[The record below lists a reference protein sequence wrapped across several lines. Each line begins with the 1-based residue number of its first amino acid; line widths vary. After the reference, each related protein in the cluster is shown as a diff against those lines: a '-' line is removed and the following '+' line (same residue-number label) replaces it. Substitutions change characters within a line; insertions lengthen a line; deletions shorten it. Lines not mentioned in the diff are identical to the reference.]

1 MDSDNDY
8 QHGQVLDMSDFSV
21 DVRINRDEVKRI
33 TGRIKNVI
41 PPLALFAKKKAA
53 DIQKQFD
60 TNSDP
65 EGRPWA
71 PLSPKTIALKKQNR
85 DKILTHYGPMR
96 KSIKVEVVQEGL
108 RLTAGVP
115 YAKFHQSG
123 TRRMPQRVILA
134 ITEKDKVRLGRFIK
148 QHVAG
153 R

>member
-1 MDSDNDY
+1 MNN
-8 QHGQVLDMSDFSV
+8 DFSV
-21 DVRINRDEVKRI
+21 DVRINRDEVKKI

-41 PPLALFAKKKAA
+41 PPLALFAKKKAN
-53 DIQKQFD
+53 DIQKQFE
-60 TNSDP
+60 TGTDP
-65 EGRPWA
+65 EGKPWA
-71 PLSPKTIALKKQNR
+71 PLSPKTVALKKQNK
-85 DKILTHYGPMR
+85 DKILVHYGPLR

-123 TRRMPQRVILA
+123 TSKIPQRLILA
-134 ITEKDKVRLGRFIK
+134 ITEQDKVRLGRFIK

>member
-1 MDSDNDY
+1 MLYYRNDI
-8 QHGQVLDMSDFSV
+8 SV
-21 DVRINRDEVKRI
+21 YVRINREEVKWVN
-33 TGRIKNVI
+33 GRIKNVI

-60 TNSDP
+60 TGTDP

-71 PLSPKTIALKKQNR
+71 PLSPKTVALKKQNK

-123 TRRMPQRVILA
+123 TSRMPKRLILA
-134 ITEKDKVRLGRFIK
+134 ITDKDKVRLGRFIR

-153 R
+153 K

>member
-1 MDSDNDY
+1 MTND
-8 QHGQVLDMSDFSV
+8 FPV
-21 DVRINRDEVKRI
+21 DVRINRDEVKKI

-60 TNSDP
+60 NHTDP
-65 EGRPWA
+65 DGRPWA
-71 PLSPKTIALKKQNR
+71 PLSPKTIARKKQNR
-85 DKILTHYGPMR
+85 DKILTHYGPLR

-108 RLTAGVP
+108 RLTAGAT
-115 YAKFHQSG
+115 YAKFHQTG
-123 TRRMPQRVILA
+123 TSRMPQRLILA
-134 ITEKDKVRLGRFIK
+134 ITKTDKVRIGRFIK